1 MCIRDR
7 YIPKKIHHLDALLQ
21 DMSHGE
27 FALDQLHVSDRYQA
41 IQSTLETTTQHIQQL
56 QLENVG
62 EVLQKLVDDIDA
74 LMKDLEVEKQSY
86 EVRCV

>member
-1 MCIRDR
+1 MANLHWI
-7 YIPKKIHHLDALLQ
+7 K
-21 DMSHGE
+21 
-27 FALDQLHVSDRYQA
+27 LHVSDRYQA

-86 EVRCV
+86 EVFKNKWEDAYTKITQIYDQYKQALID